1 MISQLK
7 IALFSFRTSI
17 AKRRDFYEDF
27 ANAIREGEAPDTR
40 LNKLI
45 LRERRRKNKGSAILY
60 KHWLNRMKRMPFSL
74 SLQGAVPDYELMVLN
89 AAENDGRIEEAMT
102 YLARSLVIQGKIKGA
117 YVMAMISPFL
127 AFLIII
133 GMLIAN
139 ASMIGPMNLEIMPIS
154 RWPETTRQ
162 IYQLSV
168 FVYTNWYLVMLAGI
182 AFYFFLD
189 WTKRSWVG
197 KWRLMADNIP
207 FTPWNSFRESQANA
221 FLVSLALM
229 LQSSSMG
236 VKEALLGMRDYANP
250 WLKWHI
256 AQMQRRLS
264 LSPNQPARAL
274 ETGIFPTDMMFRIED
289 FCDRSSFQEGMK
301 KMALEKAEY
310 QIERAQV
317 KAVIVS
323 FVAIAFCAAFM
334 LFFAMSQMQ
343 FGQAISNSV
352 GK

>member
-1 MISQLK
+1 MLNQLK
-7 IALFSFRTSI
+7 IALFSFRVSV

-45 LRERRRKNKGSAILY
+45 LRERRRKNSSQAILY
-60 KHWLNRMKRMPFSL
+60 KHWLKRMSRMPFSNA
-74 SLQGAVPDYELMVLN
+74 LQGAVPDYELMVLS
-89 AAENDGRIEEAMT
+89 AAEQDGRIDEAMT
-102 YLARSLVIQGKIKGA
+102 YLSKSLVIQGKVKGA
-117 YVMAMISPFL
+117 YIMSMISPAL
-127 AFLIII
+127 AMVIII
-133 GMLIAN
+133 AMLVTN
-139 ASMIGPMNLEIMPIS
+139 AVMIGPMNLEIMPIN
-154 RWPETTRQ
+154 RWPDTTRQ
-162 IYQLSV
+162 VYNLSN
-168 FVYTNWYLVMLAGI
+168 FVCDNWQYVILFSAALYSFVE
-182 AFYFFLD
+182 
-189 WTKRSWVG
+189 WTKRNWIG
-197 KWRLMADNIP
+197 KSRLVFDNIP
-207 FTPWNSFRESQANA
+207 LTPWNSFREAQANA
-221 FLVSLALM
+221 FLISLALM

-236 VKEALLGMRDYANP
+236 VKEALIGMRDFANP
-250 WLKWHI
+250 WMKWHI
-256 AQMQRRLS
+256 AQMLRRLN
-264 LSPNQPARAL
+264 LVPNQPARAL

-301 KMALEKAEY
+301 KLALEKAEY

-334 LFFAMSQMQ
+334 LFFAVAQMQ